1 MGGLFHYNNQIFQFI
16 NKLLDFIL
24 LSILWFLCC
33 IPIVTI
39 GASTT
44 ALYYVTFR
52 IAKEEES
59 YIARN
64 FFHSFKS
71 NLKQAT
77 LLFIPLLIIGNLLFF
92 SLAFWFSIG
101 SGVGTLIGIVLSFF
115 SIFYII
121 ILLYV
126 FPLLSKFEN
135 TLKQTIKNSLL
146 IALANINKTLI
157 IALLTATFLLII
169 YFIPSSLLIMIFFG
183 FAFLCYINSFIFL
196 KIFDQYIPEEK
207 DCEQNT

>member
-1 MGGLFHYNNQIFQFI
+1 MGGLFNYNNQIFQFI

-24 LSILWFLCC
+24 LSILWFICC

-52 IAKEEES
+52 IAKDEES

-64 FFHSFKS
+64 FFHSFKA

-77 LLFIPLLIIGNLLFF
+77 LLFIPLLIIGNILFF
-92 SLAFWFSIG
+92 NITFWFSIG

-115 SIFYII
+115 SILYFI

-146 IALANINKTLI
+146 IAFSNIDKTLM
-157 IALLTATFLLII
+157 IALFTAIGFLIL

-196 KIFDQYIPEEK
+196 KIFDKYIPEEK